1 MYRLG
6 TVIVGGRS
14 GVGRHGAGGADAGG
28 AGGGGDLR
36 RRRGDD
42 GGGVARVSAVQVL
55 LQVEPGQLP
64 DDHLL
69 LQLQLRPR
77 RQVQPRAGQV
87 RLHRVHG
94 GAGAN

>member
-1 MYRLG
+1 
-6 TVIVGGRS
+6 
-14 GVGRHGAGGADAGG
+14 
-28 AGGGGDLR
+28 
-36 RRRGDD
+36 
-42 GGGVARVSAVQVL
+42 VSAVQVL